1 MKHHDK
7 VLSHTENE
15 ENREGTQHQLY
26 IHLHKSHTHLVA
38 YLQHFDL
45 MVSIVV
51 KRPMKK
57 YSHQVLAMQTKAL
70 DALSNSDAQHGRHR
84 AFPKVAYKNRSC
96 VLRMRKFTMKNTWF
110 NHSACLIAGCS
121 ALALS
126 VGANAQSAS
135 GDFMLEEIV
144 VTAQKREQS
153 LQDVPISISA
163 LSGDKIN
170 TFAAGGEDIRLLSS
184 RVPGL
189 NAESSNG
196 RVAPRFYIRGLGNTD
211 FDLAASQ
218 PVSVVVDE
226 VVQENVILK
235 SFPLFDV
242 ERVEVLRGPQ
252 GTLFG
257 RNTPAGIIK
266 FDTRKPTQ
274 EAEGYLSASYGSYGT
289 GTAEFA
295 QGGGISEKLSARLS
309 LMYSRR
315 DDYIDNAYLEED
327 NALGGFEEFA
337 GRFQLLFEPTD
348 TFSALA
354 NVHFRSLTGTSS
366 IFRANILTQGSNKLN
381 SNFDRKTVYFG
392 DDHGNPQEYDS
403 WGTSLKLVKDFDNEM
418 TLTSITAYET
428 TNGSSLGDIDGGNP
442 DGPGFIPFQST
453 SRDGLTDLD
462 QFTQELRLSQQ
473 ATDQL
478 FYQLGFFFF
487 DGDFTIKTEPFFTNY
502 STVRH
507 QNQTWAVFGQVAYDV
522 TADTTLTVG
531 MRYTDDEKTADALSG
546 AFDFGFTDTFVP
558 LDQVAVDGSRVSWD
572 AAINHVLN
580 DDVSIYA
587 RVASGFRAPTIQSR
601 DIAFPGATDFNVAT
615 TAPEETIM
623 SYEAGFKAT
632 LADNRLRWN
641 GAVFY
646 YDVSDLQVTAVGGST
661 NSVSL
666 QSLDEVIGYGFET
679 DIEWLASENLTL
691 TAGLGY
697 AHTEINDT
705 GIRIATCS
713 FDQCTLQDIENSNA
727 DGDFGAVI
735 DGNPLPQAP
744 DWTVNFTADYHREM
758 GDGEFFA
765 FVDFAL
771 QGDTNM
777 LLYEATEYRT
787 SGTFELGARMGYR
800 FGEALQHEVSIFG
813 RNITN
818 EANLKGVIDFNN
830 NTGFVNAPRVFGIG
844 LSTRW

>member
-1 MKHHDK
+1 
-7 VLSHTENE
+7 
-15 ENREGTQHQLY
+15 
-26 IHLHKSHTHLVA
+26 
-38 YLQHFDL
+38 
-45 MVSIVV
+45 
-51 KRPMKK
+51 MKK
-57 YSHQVLAMQTKAL
+57 
-70 DALSNSDAQHGRHR
+70 
-84 AFPKVAYKNRSC
+84 
-96 VLRMRKFTMKNTWF
+96 TWF

-135 GDFMLEEIV
+135 DGFALEEIV

-289 GTAEFA
+289 GSVEFA
-295 QGGGISEKLSARLS
+295 QGGGISDKLSARVSML
-309 LMYSRR
+309 YSRR
-315 DDYIDNAYLEED
+315 DDHIDNAYLDED
-327 NALGGFEEFA
+327 DALGGFEEFA
-337 GRFQLLFEPTD
+337 GRLQLMFEPTD
-348 TFSALA
+348 TFSALT
-354 NVHFRSLTGTSS
+354 NVHFRSLSGTSS
-366 IFRANILTQGSNKLN
+366 LFRANILTTGSNDLN
-381 SNFDRKTVYFG
+381 GNFDRDTVYFG

-403 WGTSLKLVKDFDNEM
+403 WGASLKMVKDFNNEM

-453 SRDGLTDLD
+453 TQDHIDDLD
-462 QFTQELRLSQQ
+462 QITQELRLSQQ
-473 ATDQL
+473 ASDQL
-478 FYQLGFFFF
+478 FYQVGFFFF
-487 DGDFTIKTEPFFTNY
+487 DSDFTVRTSPFFVPD

-507 QNQTWAVFGQVAYDV
+507 QNTAWALFGQVSYDIQPE
-522 TADTTLTVG
+522 TTLTIG
-531 MRYTDDEKTADALSG
+531 MRYTDDEKTADAYSG
-546 AFDFGFTDTFVP
+546 AFGAQLDTVE
-558 LDQVAVDGSRVSWD
+558 LEGDRVSWD
-572 AAINHVLN
+572 AAINHAVN
-580 DDVSIYA
+580 DDLSVYA
-587 RVASGFRAPTIQSR
+587 RVASGFRAPTIQGR
-601 DIAFPGATDFNVAT
+601 DVAFFGVPT
-615 TAPEETIM
+615 TAKEETIM

-632 LADNRLRWN
+632 LAENRLRWN

-646 YDVSDLQVTAVGGST
+646 YDVSDLQVTAVGGAT
-661 NSVSL
+661 NSVQLVSV
-666 QSLDEVIGYGFET
+666 DEVIGYGFET
-679 DIEWLASENLTL
+679 DIEWLASENLTI

-697 AHTEINDT
+697 ANTQINDT
-705 GIRIATCS
+705 GLRVPTCGS
-713 FDQCTLQDIENSNA
+713 GQCTPIDPLDD
-727 DGDFGAVI
+727 DGYAIV

-758 GDGEFFA
+758 GDGEFFT

-777 LLYEATEYRT
+777 LLYDAEEFST